1 MFVLNNRLE
10 QMFSIEDSHIV
21 KKRILKEAQ
30 DLFIRNGYKGTSVRD
45 IAKASE
51 TNVAMV
57 NYYYQSKYN
66 LFEIIF
72 EEALDIL
79 AKRIFDTIHSD
90 MPFFELIETWIHTYY
105 ELLFEYPQIAAF
117 ILNEVSLNPEGLT
130 QRIKN
135 KNPYNSFNKIE
146 DRIKE
151 EVIKGTI
158 IETPAADFLLNI
170 LSLCMFPF
178 IFGNMAITLLEIP
191 RDMYNTLIA
200 NHEKYVIQFVINS
213 LKPNPSN
220 PITPSNS

>member
-1 MFVLNNRLE
+1 MFALNNRLE
-10 QMFSIEDSHIV
+10 QMFNTEDSHIV
-21 KKRILKEAQ
+21 KKRILREAQ
-30 DLFIRNGYKGTSVRD
+30 DLFIKNGYKGTSVRD

-57 NYYYQSKYN
+57 NYYFQSKYN

-72 EEALDIL
+72 EDALDIL

-135 KNPYNSFNKIE
+135 KNPYSSFSKIE
-146 DRIKE
+146 ERIQE
-151 EVIKGTI
+151 EVKKGTI
-158 IETPAADFLLNI
+158 RETPAADFLLNI

-178 IFGNMAITLLEIP
+178 IFGNMATTLLEIP
-191 RDMYNTLIA
+191 RNMYDNLIE
-200 NHEKYVIQFVINS
+200 NHEKYVIEFVINS
-213 LKPNPSN
+213 LRPNSSN
-220 PITPSNS
+220 ADNTF

>member
-1 MFVLNNRLE
+1 MFNT
-10 QMFSIEDSHIV
+10 EDSHIV
-21 KKRILKEAQ
+21 KKRILREAQ
-30 DLFIRNGYKGTSVRD
+30 DLFIKNGYKGTSVRD

-57 NYYYQSKYN
+57 NYYFQSKYN

-72 EEALDIL
+72 EDALDIL

-135 KNPYNSFNKIE
+135 KNPYSSFSKIE
-146 DRIKE
+146 ERIQE
-151 EVIKGTI
+151 EVRKGTI
-158 IETPAADFLLNI
+158 RETPAADFLLNI

-178 IFGNMAITLLEIP
+178 IFGNMATTLLEIP
-191 RDMYNTLIA
+191 RNMYDNLIE
-200 NHEKYVIQFVINS
+200 NHEKYVIEFVINS
-213 LKPNPSN
+213 LRPNSSN
-220 PITPSNS
+220 ADNTF

>member
-1 MFVLNNRLE
+1 MFNT
-10 QMFSIEDSHIV
+10 EDSHIV
-21 KKRILKEAQ
+21 KKRILREAQ
-30 DLFIRNGYKGTSVRD
+30 DLFIKNGYKGTSVRD

-57 NYYYQSKYN
+57 NYYFQSKYN

-72 EEALDIL
+72 EDALDIL

-135 KNPYNSFNKIE
+135 KNPYSSFSKIE
-146 DRIKE
+146 GRILE
-151 EVIKGTI
+151 EVRKGTI
-158 IETPAADFLLNI
+158 RETPAADFLLNI

-178 IFGNMAITLLEIP
+178 IFGNMATTLLEIP
-191 RDMYNTLIA
+191 RNMYDNLIE
-200 NHEKYVIQFVINS
+200 NHEKYVIEFVINS
-213 LKPNPSN
+213 LRPNSSN
-220 PITPSNS
+220 ADNTF

>member
-1 MFVLNNRLE
+1 MFALNNRLE
-10 QMFSIEDSHIV
+10 QMFNTEDSHIV
-21 KKRILKEAQ
+21 KKRILREAQ
-30 DLFIRNGYKGTSVRD
+30 DLFIKNGYKGTSVRD

-57 NYYYQSKYN
+57 NYYFQSKYN

-72 EEALDIL
+72 EDALDIL

-135 KNPYNSFNKIE
+135 KNPYSSFSKIE
-146 DRIKE
+146 ERIQE
-151 EVIKGTI
+151 EVKKGTI
-158 IETPAADFLLNI
+158 RETPAADFLLNI

-178 IFGNMAITLLEIP
+178 IFGNMATTLLEIP
-191 RDMYNTLIA
+191 RNMYDNLIK
-200 NHEKYVIQFVINS
+200 NHEKYVIEFVINS
-213 LKPNPSN
+213 LRPNSSN
-220 PITPSNS
+220 ADNTF

>member
-1 MFVLNNRLE
+1 MFALNNRLE
-10 QMFSIEDSHIV
+10 QMFNTEDLHIV
-21 KKRILKEAQ
+21 KKRILREAQ
-30 DLFIRNGYKGTSVRD
+30 DLFIKNGYKGTSVRD

-57 NYYYQSKYN
+57 NYYFQSKYN

-72 EEALDIL
+72 EDALDIL

-135 KNPYNSFNKIE
+135 KNPYSSFSKIE
-146 DRIKE
+146 ERIQE
-151 EVIKGTI
+151 EVRKGTI
-158 IETPAADFLLNI
+158 RETPAADFLLNI

-178 IFGNMAITLLEIP
+178 IFGNMATTLLEIP
-191 RDMYNTLIA
+191 RNMYDNLIE
-200 NHEKYVIQFVINS
+200 NHEKYVIEFVINS
-213 LKPNPSN
+213 LRPNSSN
-220 PITPSNS
+220 ADNTF

>member
-1 MFVLNNRLE
+1 MFALNNRLE
-10 QMFSIEDSHIV
+10 QMFNTEDSHIV
-21 KKRILKEAQ
+21 KKRILREAQ
-30 DLFIRNGYKGTSVRD
+30 DLFIKNGYKGTSVRD

-57 NYYYQSKYN
+57 NYYFQSKYN

-72 EEALDIL
+72 EDALDIL

-135 KNPYNSFNKIE
+135 KNPYSSFSKIE
-146 DRIKE
+146 ERIQE
-151 EVIKGTI
+151 EVRKGTI
-158 IETPAADFLLNI
+158 RETPAADFLLNI

-178 IFGNMAITLLEIP
+178 IFGNMATTLLEIP
-191 RDMYNTLIA
+191 RNMYDNLIE
-200 NHEKYVIQFVINS
+200 NHEKYVIEFVINS
-213 LKPNPSN
+213 LRPNSSN
-220 PITPSNS
+220 ADNTF